1 MLCSRLTVGVL
12 LALMPLG
19 AWAKP
24 APRLVQSQVR
34 AQIQVQDM
42 TSISQGLDK
51 LCQEHQAQIVHFNCD
66 RNNSNGN
73 FNVRVPEDK
82 LGSFCAGLRT
92 LGEVRSENRNSSDNT
107 ASYQD
112 AQNNLALAEKAISAH
127 WTVSGDG
134 LSARDRGVVDAEF
147 KAYLRDR
154 INSYRSTM
162 RNYEQNLGLAEV
174 NVSLSSEA
182 QPVGRQPRT
191 RGNLT
196 VETTEPTEVVVER
209 IETRPSPYSAT
220 LLGPAAVMLALIAFL
235 MFRQRGQEKPKVD

>member
-1 MLCSRLTVGVL
+1 
-12 LALMPLG
+12 MPMG

-51 LCQEHQAQIVHFNCD
+51 LCQEHQAQIVHFNYD

-134 LSARDRGVVDAEF
+134 LSARDRGLVDAEF
-147 KAYLRDR
+147 KTYLRDR
-154 INSYRSTM
+154 INSYRNTM
-162 RNYEQNLGLAEV
+162 RNYEQNRGLAEV
-174 NVSLSSEA
+174 NVSLSSQSQA
-182 QPVGRQPRT
+182 QPVERQPRS
-191 RGNLT
+191 RGHLT
-196 VETTEPTEVVVER
+196 VETGEPSEVVVER
-209 IETRPSPYSAT
+209 IEASPSPYSAT
-220 LLGPAAVMLALIAFL
+220 WLAPAAAMLALVAFWV
-235 MFRQRGQEKPKVD
+235 FRQRGQEKPT